1 MNLDPTALIELN
13 GKLERMMDSLDAM
26 KEKQE
31 EMFNDTEVSNNS
43 TSKNG
48 TDDE

>member
-1 MNLDPTALIELN
+1 MQWRLILQK
-13 GKLERMMDSLDAM
+13 KLILSEIFR
-26 KEKQE
+26 EKQE

-48 TDDE
+48 TDDD